1 MCIRDRIGAAN
12 NKITKC
18 INSLSIEYD
27 RNPEV
32 SIKKDGMNKQCNAHT
47 SDKDPA
53 NLSVVSCVLIIFFQ

>member
-1 MCIRDRIGAAN
+1 M
-12 NKITKC
+12 
-18 INSLSIEYD
+18 NSLSIEYD

-53 NLSVVSCVLIIFFQ
+53 NLSVVSCVLIIFFNKNSTHINVRQFLRY